1 MGLWAQ
7 LDGFVGCFVF
17 VIPGTADVLPV
28 TFTGSYAKLGHFN
41 LWLFPHS
48 GYVPVIAEAKPAYQ
62 VERYPLCGASPF
74 LPAIPCVSCICD
86 PRAGDDQSSRFT
98 IIVAE
103 SIIDFFATKPKKKAL
118 QKSADSFCACLK
130 LAGLHSKDHVIP
142 L

>member
-86 PRAGDDQSSRFT
+86 HRAGDCLSSSLT
-98 IIVAE
+98 IIIAGAIIHAE
-103 SIIDFFATKPKKKAL
+103 PDGPLAIEVCGSGGEWIHSHAHTSPK
-118 QKSADSFCACLK
+118 
-130 LAGLHSKDHVIP
+130 
-142 L
+142 